1 MGDECVEETGNDR
14 YCKRRGLTSRNERGE
29 TRELFVWTLFFFA
42 KAFDMQRDTIET
54 AGMSVCEDRA
64 IGNTL
69 QSDGT
74 RILEGATLPKS
85 SEYREFWQIYSSLH
99 FTIFTPHYQF
109 S

>member
-1 MGDECVEETGNDR
+1 M
-14 YCKRRGLTSRNERGE
+14 TSRNEGGE

-99 FTIFTPHYQF
+99 FIMFTPHY
-109 S
+109 